1 MQLGDFGFFV
11 FTIRKKT
18 SRGEITSGPISG
30 HYEIKE
36 MDKRNVL
43 LSDGDKELIVTM
55 HRITK
60 FEKKDKPKKV

>member
-18 SRGEITSGPISG
+18 RLGEYITPMSG

-60 FEKKDKPKKV
+60 FEKKVKPKQ